1 MRFSLSVLGKTGVYC
16 RWKRQEEKKE
26 RKKGKKKAL
35 HDLKGKGERIVVDRR
50 RVYETRRSVFRV
62 RVTDFSPF
70 FEPLDIYRR
79 SRVSLWTNWGGNFRK
94 SLEVNFLLEMQIGSW
109 PFRIGFFQICF
120 FFPPNFDHFKNIF
133 LFFLKFNRSL
143 EYRECPRARIDR
155 AIMRMIGETR

>member
-1 MRFSLSVLGKTGVYC
+1 METAGG
-16 RWKRQEEKKE
+16 KKE
-26 RKKGKKKAL
+26 RKKKAL
-35 HDLKGKGERIVVDRR
+35 RDLKGKGERIVVDRR

-62 RVTDFSPF
+62 RVTDFPSF

-94 SLEVNFLLEMQIGSW
+94 SLEVNFPHLKCKLDRDLFELAFSK
-109 PFRIGFFQICF
+109 FVF